1 MGTHPIFESDF
12 DCLTEML
19 SRITRIISRNYFF
32 SRCRFGFLEET
43 DPRFYMNLS
52 FFEQSGL
59 FRLYNWSKGH
69 DFYKNVFDCQKF
81 GPGMARPG
89 PAQFEKPEI
98 YNLGSNKT
106 LFGKD
111 LAFCTKIAL
120 QGLINGLENEDSDI
134 SEMFCPRRPGLEKKL
149 RKQWKMLSRN
159 DKIFFGEEIFDDC
172 RIFAKKFDTF
182 DGEQFL
188 MAFIWCRVS
197 KLPERYQYAS
207 VNGEKLTKHGDKWG
221 YHYTFHVYFR
231 YDENTA
237 QWQLQM
243 INNWPIYRKYE
254 TSANLKNID
263 K

>member
-32 SRCRFGFLEET
+32 SRRRFGFFEEVY
-43 DPRFYMNLS
+43 PRFKMKIRLIDESCFFWQYNLHEGDS
-52 FFEQSGL
+52 
-59 FRLYNWSKGH
+59 RLN
-69 DFYKNVFDCQKF
+69 FYEKFDRRKF
-81 GPGMARPG
+81 GPGSIC
-89 PAQFEKPEI
+89 KEI
-98 YNLGSNKT
+98 NNPGSNKT
-106 LFGKD
+106 LFDED
-111 LAFCTKIAL
+111 LASCTKNAL
-120 QGLINGLENEDSDI
+120 QGLITGLENEASDI
-134 SEMFCPRRPGLEKKL
+134 SEMFCARRPGLEKKL

>member
-134 SEMFCPRRPGLEKKL
+134 SEMFCPRRPGLEKET

-159 DKIFFGEEIFDDC
+159 EKIFDDC
-172 RIFAKKFDTF
+172 RIFAKKFVTF

-188 MAFIWCRVS
+188 QAFNWCSVS
-197 KLPERYQYAS
+197 KLPERYQDVS
-207 VNGEKLTKHGDKWG
+207 VDGEKLTKHGDKWG
-221 YHYTFHVYFR
+221 YLYIFVSYFR
-231 YDENTA
+231 YDEKTA
-237 QWQLQM
+237 QFQLQK
-243 INNWPIYRKYE
+243 ILDWPIFE
-254 TSANLKNID
+254 EFENN
-263 K
+263 